1 MPNAAIDAALARED
15 TLEIKGASDN
25 DYVQIPGVTSLS
37 KTTNN
42 EVQTWFTYDDAYSN
56 SSVTGKGMEI
66 AVEGVVYKN
75 NAAQKKLLD
84 LEDKVGSE
92 ANIDFKYT
100 DGALGFVYTG
110 TAAVEITSAGG
121 APTDN
126 KTFSATLHVKG
137 QPTKTTQSSTQ
148 TNP

>member
-1 MPNAAIDAALARED
+1 MPSAIDAALARED
-15 TLEIKGASDN
+15 TLEIKASGDN
-25 DYVQIPGVTSLS
+25 DYVQVPGVTMLS

-42 EVQTWFTYDDAYSN
+42 EVQTWYTYDDAYSN
-56 SSVTGKGMEI
+56 SSITGKGMEI

-75 NAAQKKLLD
+75 NSAQKKLLD
-84 LEDKVGSE
+84 LEVEVGSD

-100 DGALGFVYTG
+100 DGAMGIVYTG
-110 TAAVEITSAGG
+110 SAAVEITSQGG

-137 QPTKTTQSSTQ
+137 EPTTSAVVVVSG
-148 TNP
+148 